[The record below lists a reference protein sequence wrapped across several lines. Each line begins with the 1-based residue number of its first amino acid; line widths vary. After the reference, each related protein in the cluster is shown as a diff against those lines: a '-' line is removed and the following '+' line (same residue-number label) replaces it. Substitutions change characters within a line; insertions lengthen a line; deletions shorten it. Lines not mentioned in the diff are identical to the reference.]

1 VSIDTKEF
9 SNVSMRRSVS
19 VASLGIVAFTP
30 AYGGEEMKMWKD
42 LLLLGAK
49 FFLIVGGIFTWY
61 HRSNDI

>member
-1 VSIDTKEF
+1 MIVLGF
-9 SNVSMRRSVS
+9 
-19 VASLGIVAFTP
+19 ALGIVAFTP